1 MPILG
6 ASSSGAKPAPTV
18 PTSTSAANAGSGR
31 AYNNGSATVSFSA
44 PTTSKLPV
52 TSYTATSSPGSFTA
66 TGASSP
72 LTVTGLQS
80 STQYVFTVT
89 ATSAAGTSNPS
100 AASGIITA
108 TTVPQAPTIGTAT
121 DGGTGT
127 TVSVP
132 FTANATGGSA
142 ITGYT
147 VTSSPGG
154 FTGTGSSSPI
164 TVSGLTTGT
173 AYTFT
178 ATATNTNGTSAAS
191 AASNSVTPVSPITYD
206 MDLLA
211 TSTATGTNLIS
222 FTSLPSTYNT
232 FIVRGYYSAATEGL
246 SFVGGRFNGLTS
258 NYKYNNNVVTW
269 TGSANAISAWG
280 NTNSAG
286 SIVLQQALSGTST
299 PCYMEWIVTGAQT
312 TGRKSMTGRTAAW
325 RRAYNGANSDYF
337 GMGTGT
343 NTGSTVAITSLQFLF
358 DYNIT
363 FTNIKL
369 YGVK

>member
-80 STQYVFTVT
+80 NTQYVFTVT

-132 FTANATGGSA
+132 FTAGATGGSS
-142 ITGYT
+142 ITSYT
-147 VTSSPGG
+147 VTSSPGSI
-154 FTGTGSSSPI
+154 TGTGASSPI
-164 TVSGLTTGT
+164 TVSGLSAGT

-178 ATATNTNGTSAAS
+178 VTATNANGTSLAS
-191 AASNSVTPVSPITYD
+191 AASNSVTPTVPSSFESIATISP
-206 MDLLA
+206 
-211 TSTATGTNLIS
+211 S
-222 FTSLPSTYNT
+222 
-232 FIVRGYYSAATEGL
+232 
-246 SFVGGRFNGLTS
+246 
-258 NYKYNNNVVTW
+258 
-269 TGSANAISAWG
+269 
-280 NTNSAG
+280 
-286 SIVLQQALSGTST
+286 
-299 PCYMEWIVTGAQT
+299 
-312 TGRKSMTGRTAAW
+312 
-325 RRAYNGANSDYF
+325 
-337 GMGTGT
+337 GTGT
-343 NTGSTVAITSLQFLF
+343 VTFSSIPQTYKSLQIRSITKFNQTNAADYTDILMAFNGNALTKSHMLRGNGSTVSALSSTETVGVSINNHSSLASNFSPTIIDIVDYASTTKNKTVRSISGVEANAYPRAITLNSAFLT
-358 DYNIT
+358 NTAAVTSIT
-363 FTNIKL
+363 LTNASGVFWTPGTTFAL
-369 YGVK
+369 YGIK

>member
-80 STQYVFTVT
+80 NTQYVFTVT

-100 AASGIITA
+100 AASGIVTA

-132 FTANATGGSA
+132 FTANATGGSS

-147 VTSSPGG
+147 VASSPGG
-154 FTGTGSSSPI
+154 LTGTGGSSPI

-178 ATATNTNGTSAAS
+178 VTATNANGTSTAS
-191 AASNSVTPVSPITYD
+191 AASNSVTPAAPSSFESI
-206 MDLLA
+206 A
-211 TSTATGTNLIS
+211 TFTGNGTA
-222 FTSLPSTYNT
+222 STYT
-232 FIVRGYYSAATEGL
+232 FSSIPSGYKSLQIRVNALANG
-246 SFVGGRFNGLTS
+246 GGRTGVRLNGDSGS
-258 NYKYNNNVVTW
+258 NYNYHALYGFNDAV
-269 TGSANAISAWG
+269 AA
-280 NTNSAG
+280 TNSATTAAYVAG
-286 SIVLQQALSGTST
+286 YQIGPSATLPTAIITDIIDYTSTSKNTTIRSFYGVEKNFGTGNSEVGLSSGLWRNTAAVTSITVFCTQNYQSGTS
-299 PCYMEWIVTGAQT
+299 IA
-312 TGRKSMTGRTAAW
+312 
-325 RRAYNGANSDYF
+325 
-337 GMGTGT
+337 
-343 NTGSTVAITSLQFLF
+343 
-358 DYNIT
+358 
-363 FTNIKL
+363 L

>member
-18 PTSTSAANAGSGR
+18 PTSTSAANVGTGR

-80 STQYVFTVT
+80 GTAYVFTVT
-89 ATSAAGTSNPS
+89 ATSASGTSDPS

-108 TTVPQAPTIGTAT
+108 TTVPQAPTVGTAI

-132 FTANATGGSA
+132 FTANATGGSS

-147 VTSSPGG
+147 VTSSPGSI
-154 FTGTGSSSPI
+154 TGTGASSPI
-164 TVSGLTTGT
+164 TVSGLTSGT

-178 ATATNTNGTSAAS
+178 VTATNANGTSAAS
-191 AASNSVTPVSPITYD
+191 SASNSVTPTVPSSFESIATANPSGTSSVTFSNIPQTYKSLHIRGVATASSGNGYSLWIQYNSITTDYSYNILRGNGTTKSNNSSTNIEKIYMEPGD
-206 MDLLA
+206 QPAFNYPGVFYFDIVDYASSTKKKTLQGKWGTRSSIAGGIDLFSGA
-211 TSTATGTNLIS
+211 NWTSTA
-222 FTSLPSTYNT
+222 
-232 FIVRGYYSAATEGL
+232 
-246 SFVGGRFNGLTS
+246 
-258 NYKYNNNVVTW
+258 
-269 TGSANAISAWG
+269 
-280 NTNSAG
+280 
-286 SIVLQQALSGTST
+286 
-299 PCYMEWIVTGAQT
+299 
-312 TGRKSMTGRTAAW
+312 
-325 RRAYNGANSDYF
+325 
-337 GMGTGT
+337 
-343 NTGSTVAITSLQFLF
+343 AITSITLITSGGNLF
-358 DYNIT
+358 S
-363 FTNIKL
+363 TNSKVAL